1 MSDPSDNPLKK
12 HIGEIGLDP
21 PSTFRDLHGC
31 IVRFVALAVGLLAA
45 ACGGSGT
52 TAPEES
58 DDYPYPVG
66 RIVLSNLP
74 VDIDRVVNFQ
84 GIGNLNVLPEDHG
97 GFFTPQE
104 GWYQEPT
111 VPVYAPA
118 DGKIFRVSQRWY
130 PSFAPYGDD
139 FDLFM
144 RVSTTI
150 TVGYAH
156 MSALSDEILE
166 AAGPAASGFE
176 GADVDIEVQAGQI
189 LGYVGTQGA
198 LDWHL
203 KDSAIQPSLL
213 RQDRY
218 PDGWG
223 DAACY
228 HEYYDE
234 PLRGQLLAITERTVE
249 PRCGKIDYDIAGR
262 IIGNWF
268 WEAEVPTPQA
278 FNDYSTHLAIVYGQ
292 IEGDRVAISDGIAIR
307 PESPHLGDERYGAA
321 RVFWV
326 KNNEPKPE
334 TIGVAEGLVK
344 YEIMEAPPLAPI
356 GERPPLDPT
365 IKGVFL
371 VQLIEPGRLKVER
384 VMGKTADEVAGF
396 SIAARIYVR

>member
-1 MSDPSDNPLKK
+1 MGDHSDNLKK
-12 HIGEIGLDP
+12 LIRERGLQL
-21 PSTFRDLHGC
+21 PSTSPDLLGC
-31 IVRFVALAVGLLAA
+31 IVRLMAVTAVLLAA

-66 RIVLSNLP
+66 RIFLSNLP
-74 VDIDRVVNFQ
+74 VDIDRVLKFH

-97 GFFTPQE
+97 GFVTSQE

-111 VPVYAPA
+111 IPVYAPA
-118 DGKIFRVSQRWY
+118 DGKIFHVSRRWY

-139 FDLFM
+139 FDLDM

-150 TVGYAH
+150 TVAFAH

-223 DAACY
+223 HAACY
-228 HEYYDE
+228 HEYYNE

-262 IIGNWF
+262 IVGNWF

-278 FNDYSTHLAIVYGQ
+278 FNDYSTHPAIVYGH
-292 IEGDRVAISDGIAIR
+292 IEGDRVAIVDGIAIR
-307 PESPHLGDERYGAA
+307 PASPHLGDERWNAG
-321 RVFWV
+321 RIFWV

-344 YEIMEAPPLAPI
+344 YEIMDAPPGATI
-356 GERPPLDPT
+356 GERPPLDLT

-371 VQLIEPGRLKVER
+371 VQLVEPSRLKVER
-384 VMGKTADEVAGF
+384 MMGKTADEVAGF
-396 SIAARIYVR
+396 SSAARIYVR